1 MGRTWAPQRSQYGR
15 PAGGAAGSV
24 APWPCA
30 AGRRDAPGFTLVEL
44 LAVIAIIG
52 LLVGLLLPAVQSAR
66 ESSRRTSCATKLRQ
80 IAGAVLAYESANG
93 TFPPLIMESG
103 VCDTGHSVVTGSWS
117 TTTVSAPAS
126 TRQWCITNMS
136 GMVFLLPHLEQVSLY
151 DRANMNAAFGNYRYP
166 YNDSLPSIDLPA
178 RNLCGPESANHAFN
192 LVRLA
197 INECPT
203 ATAPN
208 SNPASLPA
216 GQTDPTRFV
225 NYQGLGRSTNYMFV
239 TSRTRWCDGWRKS
252 PRRERRLFGEE
263 SFARSAMVLDGL
275 SNVLMLGETTS
286 NNNPIGH
293 QWAFMGNGAAGI
305 QYVDQLNFWAVPLRP
320 GRLNSALA
328 PGSQHPGGCHFTFGD
343 GSVRFVGENTNGTV
357 LNHLALIANDVVPID
372 QLQ

>member
-1 MGRTWAPQRSQYGR
+1 MA
-15 PAGGAAGSV
+15 
-24 APWPCA
+24 
-30 AGRRDAPGFTLVEL
+30 GFTLVEL

-93 TFPPLIMESG
+93 TFPPLVMESG
-103 VCDTGHSVVTGSWS
+103 VCDTGESVVNGTASWS
-117 TTTVSAPAS
+117 TTTYSAPAS

-151 DRANMNAAFGNYRYP
+151 DRANMNAAFGDHRYTV
-166 YNDSLPSIDLPA
+166 YNNSLPSVGLPA
-178 RNLCGPESANHAFN
+178 RNLCGPTSANEAFN

-197 INECPT
+197 VTECPT
-203 ATAPN
+203 ATAAN
-208 SNPASLPA
+208 SNPAGLPA
-216 GQTDPTRFV
+216 GETDPTRFV
-225 NYQGLGRSTNYMFV
+225 NYQGKGRSTNYMFV
-239 TSRTRWCDGWRKS
+239 TNRTRWCDGWRKS
-252 PRRERRLFGEE
+252 PLRERMLFGEE

-286 NNNPIGH
+286 NNNPLGH

-305 QYVDQLNFWAVPLRP
+305 QYMNQLNFWAVPFRP

-328 PGSQHPGGCHFTFGD
+328 PGSEHPGGCHFTFGD
-343 GSVRFVGENTNGTV
+343 GSVRFVSENTNGTV
-357 LNHLALIANDVVPID
+357 LGDLSLIADGDLPIER
-372 QLQ
+372 LE